1 MTPTAPL
8 NLVFD
13 LGQVMIRWEPEALV
27 RRFFPDRCGTD
38 AQAQSLAQTCFRSKA
53 WSDFDAGLLDTDGVA
68 LQLAQGIQEP
78 LSRVRAMVV
87 DIAHAL
93 TPIDASVHLLAQLHQ
108 WRQSRQSQKVTGLRL
123 FYLSNMPEPY
133 ADHLIKA
140 HSYFHAFDGGV
151 FSGRVKLA
159 KPDPAIYAHAELV
172 LGLEPAHTVF
182 LDDHRP
188 NVQAANER
196 GWQGVHVPQ
205 PGQLTTLLTPLIKA
219 RGLDLAALPRL

>member
-108 WRQSRQSQKVTGLRL
+108 WRQSQKVMGLRL
-123 FYLSNMPEPY
+123 WYLSNMPEPY
-133 ADHLIKA
+133 ADHLIEA

-172 LGLEPAHTVF
+172 LGLVPAHTVF
-182 LDDHRP
+182 LDDHWP

-196 GWQGVHVPQ
+196 GWQGVHVPE
-205 PGQLTTLLTPLIKA
+205 PGQLPTVLPALLKA

>member
-13 LGQVMIRWEPEALV
+13 LGQVMIRWEPDALV

-38 AQAQSLAQTCFRSKA
+38 AQAHGLAQTCFRSKA

-108 WRQSRQSQKVTGLRL
+108 WRQSQKVMGLRL
-123 FYLSNMPEPY
+123 WYLSNMPEPY
-133 ADHLIKA
+133 ADHLIEA

-172 LGLEPAHTVF
+172 LGLVPAHTVF
-182 LDDHRP
+182 FDDHWP

>member
-13 LGQVMIRWEPEALV
+13 LGQVMIRWEPVALV

-53 WSDFDAGLLDTDGVA
+53 WSDFDAGLLNTDGVA

-108 WRQSRQSQKVTGLRL
+108 WRQSQKVMGLRL
-123 FYLSNMPEPY
+123 WYLSNMPEPY
-133 ADHLIKA
+133 ADHLIEA

-151 FSGRVKLA
+151 FSGRVKLP

-172 LGLEPAHTVF
+172 LGLVPAHTVF
-182 LDDHRP
+182 FDDHWP
-188 NVQAANER
+188 NVQAAKER
-196 GWQGVHVPQ
+196 GWQGVHVPE
-205 PGQLTTLLTPLIKA
+205 PGHLSTVLPALLKA

>member
-1 MTPTAPL
+1 MMPAAPL

-13 LGQVMIRWEPEALV
+13 LGQVMIRWEPVALV

-38 AQAQSLAQTCFRSKA
+38 AQAQSLAQACFRSKA

-78 LSRVRAMVV
+78 LPRVRAMVV

-108 WRQSRQSQKVTGLRL
+108 WRQSQKVTGLRL
-123 FYLSNMPEPY
+123 WYLSNMPEPY

-151 FSGRVKLA
+151 FSGRVKWA

-182 LDDHRP
+182 LDDHWP

>member
-1 MTPTAPL
+1 MMPTAPL

-68 LQLAQGIQEP
+68 LHLAQGIQEP

-108 WRQSRQSQKVTGLRL
+108 WRQSQKVMGLRL
-123 FYLSNMPEPY
+123 WYLSNMPEPY
-133 ADHLIKA
+133 ADHLIEA
-140 HSYFHAFDGGV
+140 HSYFRAFDGGV

-159 KPDPAIYAHAELV
+159 KPDPAIYVHAELV
-172 LGLEPAHTVF
+172 LGLVPAHTVF
-182 LDDHRP
+182 FDDHWP
-188 NVQAANER
+188 NVQAANDR

-205 PGQLTTLLTPLIKA
+205 PGQLPTLLTPLIKA

>member
-38 AQAQSLAQTCFRSKA
+38 AQAQGLAQTCFRSKA

-108 WRQSRQSQKVTGLRL
+108 WRQSQKVMGLRL
-123 FYLSNMPEPY
+123 WYLSNMPEPY
-133 ADHLIKA
+133 ADHLIEA

-172 LGLEPAHTVF
+172 LGLVPAHTVF
-182 LDDHRP
+182 FDDHWP

>member
-13 LGQVMIRWEPEALV
+13 LGQVMVRWEPEALV

-38 AQAQSLAQTCFRSKA
+38 AQAHGLAQTCFRSKA

-108 WRQSRQSQKVTGLRL
+108 WRQSQKVTGLRL
-123 FYLSNMPEPY
+123 WYLSNMPEPY
-133 ADHLIKA
+133 ADHLIEA

-219 RGLDLAALPRL
+219 RGLDLAALPQL

>member
-53 WSDFDAGLLDTDGVA
+53 WSDFDAGLLNTDGVA

-108 WRQSRQSQKVTGLRL
+108 WRQSQKVTGLRL

>member
-1 MTPTAPL
+1 MMPTAPL

-13 LGQVMIRWEPEALV
+13 LGQVMIRWEPVALV

-93 TPIDASVHLLAQLHQ
+93 TPIDASVHLLTQLHQ
-108 WRQSRQSQKVTGLRL
+108 WRQSQKVMGLRL

-133 ADHLIKA
+133 ADHLIEA

-172 LGLEPAHTVF
+172 LGLVPAHTVF
-182 LDDHRP
+182 LDDHWP
-188 NVQAANER
+188 NVQAAKER
-196 GWQGVHVPQ
+196 GWQGVHVPE
-205 PGQLTTLLTPLIKA
+205 PGQLPTVLPALLKA

>member
-1 MTPTAPL
+1 MMPTAPL

-13 LGQVMIRWEPEALV
+13 LGQVMIRWEPEALM

-108 WRQSRQSQKVTGLRL
+108 WRQSQKVTGLRL
-123 FYLSNMPEPY
+123 WYLSNMPEPY

-219 RGLDLAALPRL
+219 RGLDLAALPQL